1 MARPPIHQNLFE
13 LVGCVKQAVISLG
26 RTVDMVFKVFG
37 QISLHVTGA
46 NRPPQ
51 LSLRMSLLRAPPMS
65 SVSVSTVAVL
75 TVATMIW
82 PTSVFTLE

>member
-1 MARPPIHQNLFE
+1 MARPPIRQNLFE

-26 RTVDMVFKVFG
+26 RTVDMVFKGFG
-37 QISLHVTGA
+37 QISLHVAGA

-51 LSLRMSLLRAPPMS
+51 LSLRMSLLRAPPTS